1 MELSVAIY
9 LEDITEIRNKYAMI
23 LTQKEALLLQT
34 GGHHTQQNLNWNRH
48 EDTAHRRVGT
58 LHIQM
63 EGFLSDVDTETGVGT
78 PHKILRKSL
87 VVGWCGLGIR
97 GSR

>member
-1 MELSVAIY
+1 ML
-9 LEDITEIRNKYAMI
+9 T

-63 EGFLSDVDTETGVGT
+63 EGFLSDVDTEIGGGT

-87 VVGWCGLGIR
+87 VVGWGYVVQDNNTTLWLHPSFKPEL
-97 GSR
+97 SRFSA

>member
-1 MELSVAIY
+1 MAIY

-48 EDTAHRRVGT
+48 EDPAHRRVGRCIFKWRVSCQMLT
-58 LHIQM
+58 LK
-63 EGFLSDVDTETGVGT
+63 L
-78 PHKILRKSL
+78 
-87 VVGWCGLGIR
+87 GWGHHTKY
-97 GSR
+97 